1 MSDVLSFK
9 IITIGDSGVG
19 KTSIIRRFVFNTFEQ
34 DNLSTIGVNF
44 SFKDCT
50 IKNGNKVKIK
60 VIDTAGQEK
69 YKSLSK
75 SYFKNVDG
83 VLFVFAFDD
92 KKSFD
97 NIREW
102 IQLFN
107 ENNNGKEGIPKY
119 LIGNKD
125 DLDTNNKVDKGSIDT
140 FLNETNNEFEYRSV
154 SALKEDNR
162 IDELF
167 QDIAEKMFS
176 NYKEGKQNTITLEKN
191 KDNKNKKGQ
200 CQICD
205 LSG

>member
-1 MSDVLSFK
+1 MNTIFK

-19 KTSIIRRFVFNTFEQ
+19 KTSIIRRYVFNNFE

-44 SFKDCT
+44 TFKDAT
-50 IKNGNKVKIK
+50 LKNGKEVKIK
-60 VIDTAGQEK
+60 LIDTAGQEK

-167 QDIAEKMFS
+167 QDIAEKMSS

-191 KDNKNKKGQ
+191 KDNKNTKGQ